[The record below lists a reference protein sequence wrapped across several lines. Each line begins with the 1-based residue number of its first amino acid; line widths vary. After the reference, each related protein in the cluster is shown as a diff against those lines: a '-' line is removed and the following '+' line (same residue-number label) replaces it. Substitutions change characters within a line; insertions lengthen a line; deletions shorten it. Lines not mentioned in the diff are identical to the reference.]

1 MCLFLFSS
9 LKCLFFFL
17 KNPDEV
23 HLKETTPSSTFTGIR
38 PARVVSS
45 TSEEEE
51 AFTEKFLKINCK
63 YITRG
68 KVTNSTLNDQHQQML
83 EYFLKY

>member
-1 MCLFLFSS
+1 MP
-9 LKCLFFFL
+9 FFFF

-23 HLKETTPSSTFTGIR
+23 HPKETTPLSTFTGIR
-38 PARVVSS
+38 PERVVSS

-68 KVTNSTLNDQHQQML
+68 KVTNSTLNHQHQQML
-83 EYFLKY
+83 EYF